1 MVSTS
6 CPGLAG
12 TKHQAPARHEA
23 RSTRHLGDGNLRADL
38 VESAP
43 KPIKEGVPK
52 EEAEAIKKKFE
63 EVGAKV
69 SIS

>member
-1 MVSTS
+1 M
-6 CPGLAG
+6 
-12 TKHQAPARHEA
+12 EA
-23 RSTRHLGDGNLRADL
+23 KDL